1 MKLKKDNMKINEIN
15 YNKLSSGLKQ
25 YYNIKINHLD
35 KIVFFQLG
43 DFFEMFFEDA
53 IFMSEN
59 CDLVLTKKSAGLEE
73 KIPMAGI
80 PLNSKNEYIKK
91 IIDLNKKVV
100 IVEQTNNVTNKI
112 VERKITK
119 IISKSNFVDEEQLD
133 NNYIGFIEK
142 INEQYILT
150 YGDLITGDIFEENY
164 SDENLLLNQINKLNF
179 TEIFTINFE
188 LNNYQKII
196 INESK
201 EKLGYFALI
210 EYFKYLSCDKIEHIK
225 DIKKNDLT
233 KKMFLNHV
241 CKKQLELIENIQGG
255 QKNTLFSYLN
265 KTKTAMGKRKLKKD
279 IIEPFYD
286 FNLIENK
293 LDIIEKYIQNIDF
306 IDNLE
311 NNLSGIYDLEKLIA
325 KIVDETILPKDINKL
340 KLSLEKIPNLFNL
353 IKNNKLNYQVSEKE
367 INTIVELYQLIDN
380 YILEEPSN
388 NIKEGGYINPTA
400 SSKLSEIINLKDNVN
415 QWLINFELEEQE
427 KTNIKKLKVKYNRVF
442 GYFIEVPNAFLSY
455 IPENYIR
462 KQTTS
467 SGERFITEKLKEM
480 EFKILNSK
488 EEQIEIEK
496 EILIEIQKKLKEKIK
511 ELQKVSEFIQEV
523 DVHYS
528 LSLTAIEENLVRP
541 KFNNQRKIE
550 IKNGFHPMIKKTIDT
565 YIENDCILSEKNI
578 LLITGPNMAGKST
591 YMRQIAI
598 TIIMAQIGSFVPCE
612 FANLPLIDKIF
623 TRIGTSDD
631 SSQGLSTFMVEMT
644 ESATA
649 LEEATENSLLIFDEL
664 GRGTSTYDG
673 IALSAAILEYIN
685 DRIKAFTLFSTH
697 FHELILLE
705 ERLNKIKNVHV
716 KAKEENDNIEFYHK
730 VIDGGVDKSYG
741 ISVAKLANLPI
752 EVIVNAKSYLD
763 FFTHHEVDE
772 NKIENK
778 EMKQPKIIEYL
789 KEINLNTITPLQA
802 MNELNKLKELVEDE
816 N

>member
-1 MKLKKDNMKINEIN
+1 MKISEIN

-25 YYNIKINHLD
+25 YYDIKIKHLD

-53 IFMSEN
+53 QFMN
-59 CDLVLTKKSAGLEE
+59 QYCGLVLTKKSAGLEE

-91 IIDLNKKVV
+91 IIELNKKVV
-100 IVEQTNNVTNKI
+100 IVEQTNNIKNKI

-119 IISKSNFVDEEQLD
+119 IFSKSNFIDDEQLD
-133 NNYIGFIEK
+133 NNYVGFIEK
-142 INEQYILT
+142 KENNLILT
-150 YGDLITGDIFEENY
+150 YGDLITGDIFEEIYN
-164 SDENLLLNQINKLNF
+164 DENLLLNQIMILNF
-179 TEIFTINFE
+179 TEIFTINFDF
-188 LNNYQKII
+188 NNFKKII
-196 INESK
+196 IENNNENI
-201 EKLGYFALI
+201 GYNALI
-210 EYFKYLSCDKIEHIK
+210 DYFKFLSCDKIEHLK
-225 DIKKNDLT
+225 ELKKNDLT

-241 CKKQLELIENIQGG
+241 CKKQLELIDNINGG
-255 QKNTLFSYLN
+255 KENTLFSFLN

-279 IIEPFYD
+279 ILEPFY
-286 FNLIENK
+286 NLKIIEEK
-293 LDIIEKYIQNIDF
+293 LDI
-306 IDNLE
+306 LE
-311 NNLSGIYDLEKLIA
+311 TYVNKNFLLDEINSNLSGIYDLEKLIV
-325 KIVDETILPKDINKL
+325 KIADESILPKDLNKL
-340 KLSLEKIPNLFNL
+340 KFSLEKIPTLYNIIKNEKINYNINDELIENVLEVYNL
-353 IKNNKLNYQVSEKE
+353 IEQ
-367 INTIVELYQLIDN
+367 
-380 YILEEPSN
+380 YILEDPTN
-388 NIKEGGYINPTA
+388 NLKEGGYIKPN
-400 SSKLSEIINLKDNVN
+400 SSAELKDIINLKENVN
-415 QWLINFELEEQE
+415 EWLINFELQEQE

-442 GYFIEVPNAFLSY
+442 GYFIEIPNAFLSY

-462 KQTTS
+462 KQTTT
-467 SGERFITEKLKEM
+467 SGERFITEELKEM

-496 EILIEIQKKLKEKIK
+496 EILQKIQKKLKIYIK
-511 ELQKVSEFIQEV
+511 ELQKISEFIQNI

-528 LSLTAIEENLVRP
+528 LAKTAIEENLVRP
-541 KFNNQRKIE
+541 KFNNDKIID
-550 IKNGFHPMIKKTIDT
+550 IKEGFHPMIKKTT
-565 YIENDCILSEKNI
+565 NLYINNDCLLKDKNI

-612 FANLPLIDKIF
+612 YANLSLIDKIF

-673 IALSAAILEYIN
+673 IALSAAILEFIN
-685 DRIKAFTLFSTH
+685 EKIKSFTLFSTH

-705 ERLNKIKNVHV
+705 NKLNKVKNVHV
-716 KAKEENDNIEFYHK
+716 KAKEENDTIKFFHK

-741 ISVAKLANLPI
+741 ISVAKLAKLPI
-752 EVIVNAKSYLD
+752 EVIVNAKSYLK
-763 FFTHHEVDE
+763 FFSNEEKDNKKIDVKEE
-772 NKIENK
+772 N
-778 EMKQPKIIEYL
+778 KIIEYL
-789 KEINLNTITPLQA
+789 NEIDVNSLTPIQA
-802 MNELNKLKELVEDE
+802 LNELSKLKELVNDE

>member
-1 MKLKKDNMKINEIN
+1 MKISEIN

-25 YYNIKINHLD
+25 YYDIKIKHLD

-53 IFMSEN
+53 QFMN
-59 CDLVLTKKSAGLEE
+59 QYCDLVLTKKSAGLEE

-91 IIDLNKKVV
+91 IIELNKKVV
-100 IVEQTNNVTNKI
+100 IVEQTNNIKNKI

-119 IISKSNFVDEEQLD
+119 IFSKSNFIDDEQLD
-133 NNYIGFIEK
+133 NNYVGFIEK
-142 INEQYILT
+142 KEKNLILT
-150 YGDLITGDIFEENY
+150 YGDLITGDIFEEIYN
-164 SDENLLLNQINKLNF
+164 DENLLLNQIMILNF
-179 TEIFTINFE
+179 TEIFTINFDF
-188 LNNYQKII
+188 NNFKKII
-196 INESK
+196 FENNNENI
-201 EKLGYFALI
+201 GYNALVD
-210 EYFKYLSCDKIEHIK
+210 YFKFLSCDKIEHLK
-225 DIKKNDLT
+225 ELKKNDLT

-241 CKKQLELIENIQGG
+241 CKKQLELIDNINGG
-255 QKNTLFSYLN
+255 KENTLFSFLN

-279 IIEPFYD
+279 ILEPFY
-286 FNLIENK
+286 NLKIIEEK
-293 LDIIEKYIQNIDF
+293 LDI
-306 IDNLE
+306 LE
-311 NNLSGIYDLEKLIA
+311 IYVNKNFLLDEINSNLSGIYDLEKLIA
-325 KIVDETILPKDINKL
+325 KIADESILPKDLNKL
-340 KLSLEKIPNLFNL
+340 KFSLEKIPTLYKIIKNEKINYNINDQLIENVLEVYNL
-353 IKNNKLNYQVSEKE
+353 IDQ
-367 INTIVELYQLIDN
+367 
-380 YILEEPSN
+380 YILEDPTN
-388 NIKEGGYINPTA
+388 NIKEGGYIKPN
-400 SSKLSEIINLKDNVN
+400 SSKELNYIINLKENVN
-415 QWLINFELEEQE
+415 EWLINFELQEQE

-442 GYFIEVPNAFLSY
+442 GYFIEIPNAFLSY

-462 KQTTS
+462 KQTTT
-467 SGERFITEKLKEM
+467 SGERFITEELKEM

-496 EILIEIQKKLKEKIK
+496 EILYKIQKKLKLYIK
-511 ELQKVSEFIQEV
+511 ELQKTSEFIQNI

-528 LSLTAIEENLVRP
+528 LAKTAIEENLVRP
-541 KFNNQRKIE
+541 KFNNDKIID
-550 IKNGFHPMIKKTIDT
+550 IKEGFHPMIKKTTDL
-565 YIENDCILSEKNI
+565 YINNDCLLKDKNI

-612 FANLPLIDKIF
+612 YANLSLIDKIF

-685 DRIKAFTLFSTH
+685 EKIKSFTLFSTH

-705 ERLNKIKNVHV
+705 NKLNKLKNVHV
-716 KAKEENDNIEFYHK
+716 KAKEENDTIEFFHK

-741 ISVAKLANLPI
+741 ISVAKLAKLPI
-752 EVIVNAKSYLD
+752 EVIVNAKSYLK
-763 FFTHHEVDE
+763 FFSNEEKD
-772 NKIENK
+772 NKKIEVK
-778 EMKQPKIIEYL
+778 EENKIIEYL
-789 KEINLNTITPLQA
+789 NEIDINSLTPIEAL
-802 MNELNKLKELVEDE
+802 NELSKLKELVNDE